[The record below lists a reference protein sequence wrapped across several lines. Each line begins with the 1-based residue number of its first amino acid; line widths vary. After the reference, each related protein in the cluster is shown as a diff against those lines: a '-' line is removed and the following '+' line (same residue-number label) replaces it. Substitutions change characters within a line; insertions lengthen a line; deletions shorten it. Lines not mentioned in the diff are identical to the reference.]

1 MKEISF
7 QSKIISYTC
16 VGEGPCLVLL
26 HGFPMDQRVWEKTS
40 MHLSGYYKTI
50 CIDLSGFGQSDM
62 LDEIHSMALM
72 AQAVQ
77 AVLWHE
83 KIEKC
88 VILGHSMG
96 GYVILEFARQFPE
109 MLKGLILLHSQAAA
123 DDETSQ
129 ANRNKSIEAVKQ
141 NKDIFINPFIE
152 GLFSDD
158 FIANQADRVNL
169 IKEICQS
176 QKVEAIV
183 AALAGMRDRAN
194 QLDLLKRIQ
203 VPVLFI
209 LGKEDKRMHYVNIMS
224 QAALPAHAE
233 LLILDKVAH
242 FGFMEKPQIVG
253 MTIGQFT
260 DKCFTV

>member
-1 MKEISF
+1 MKAISF
-7 QSKIISYTC
+7 QNKSISYTIA
-16 VGEGPCLVLL
+16 GEGPCLVLL

-40 MHLSGYYKTI
+40 MHLSAYYKTI
-50 CIDLSGFGQSDM
+50 CVDLPGFGQSDI
-62 LDEIHSMALM
+62 LDEIHSMSLM

-77 AVLWHE
+77 AVLVYE

-88 VILGHSMG
+88 VLVGHSMG
-96 GYVILEFARQFPE
+96 GYVSLEFASQFPE

-123 DDETSQ
+123 DDETAQ
-129 ANRNKSIEAVKQ
+129 ANRNNAIRVVTENLEA
-141 NKDIFINPFIE
+141 FINPFID

-158 FIANQADRVNL
+158 FSQVHPEKIGF

-183 AALAGMRDRAN
+183 AALAGMRDRAD
-194 QLDLLKRIQ
+194 QIELLKRIQ

-209 LGKEDKRMHYVNIMS
+209 LGKEDKRMPFVKIMS
-224 QAALPAHAE
+224 QAALPEHAE

-260 DKCFTV
+260 EKCFTI

>member
-1 MKEISF
+1 MKIISF
-7 QSKIISYTC
+7 QSKTISYTIA
-16 VGEGPCLVLL
+16 GEGPCLVLL
-26 HGFPMDQRVWEKTS
+26 HGFPMDQRVWEKSS
-40 MHLSGYYKTI
+40 MHLSAYHKVI
-50 CIDLSGFGQSDM
+50 CIDLPGFGQSDI
-62 LDEIHSMALM
+62 LDEFHSMALM

-77 AVLWHE
+77 AVLMHE

-88 VILGHSMG
+88 VMLGHSMG
-96 GYVILEFARQFPE
+96 GYVSLEFASQFPE

-123 DDETSQ
+123 DDETAQ
-129 ANRNKSIEAVKQ
+129 ANRNKSIEAVKR
-141 NKDIFINPFIE
+141 NKEAFISPFIE

-158 FIANQADRVNL
+158 FIANQPDRINHT
-169 IKEICQS
+169 KDICLS

-203 VPVLFI
+203 IPVLFI
-209 LGKEDKRMHYVNIMS
+209 LGKEDKRMPYVNIMS